1 MILRSWR
8 IASLIFCFLSLVA
21 LAGLAGKAQESFDDP
36 EGKYG
41 LTLFKGW
48 LAVVNQDRV
57 TGKTDFQIVY
67 GIRENGALK
76 ISTMDVTPKMEM
88 SEVAL
93 KHEQE
98 ALRFLPGYTKGKVEN
113 FTVAPGQRGGSLI
126 TYDFKNTAGQPL
138 LGRNYFLRVN
148 DTTVY
153 VLRFTGRANTLGSLR
168 NQTDTMARSFK
179 LK

>member
-1 MILRSWR
+1 MLRSFR
-8 IASLIFCFLSLVA
+8 ITALIFCFFSLVA
-21 LAGLAGKAQESFDDP
+21 LAGLTGQAQETFDDP
-36 EGKYG
+36 DGKYS

-48 LAVVNQDRV
+48 LAIVNKDRI
-57 TGKTDFQIVY
+57 TGKNDFQIVY
-67 GIRENGALK
+67 GIRESGALK
-76 ISTMDVTPKMEM
+76 ISTMDVDAKLAMPD
-88 SEVAL
+88 VAL

-98 ALRFLPGYTKGKVEN
+98 TLRFQPGYTKGKIEN
-113 FTVAPGQRGGSLI
+113 FVVGAGQRTGALI
-126 TYDFKNTAGQPL
+126 TYDFKNTAGQPMI
-138 LGRNYFLRVN
+138 GRNYFLRTS